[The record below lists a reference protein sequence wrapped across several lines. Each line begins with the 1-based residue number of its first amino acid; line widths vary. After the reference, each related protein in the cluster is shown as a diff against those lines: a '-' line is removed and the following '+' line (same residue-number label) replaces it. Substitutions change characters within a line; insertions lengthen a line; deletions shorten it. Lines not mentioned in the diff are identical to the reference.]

1 MGERKVLNKYYGPD
15 FDPSKL
21 PRIRREGYNNHR
33 QMKVRIMLPMTVRCN
48 CCGNF
53 IYRGTKFNSR
63 KEDVIGGN
71 YLGCIKVFRF
81 YFKCN
86 SCSSELVIK
95 TNPQN
100 SDYVVESGA
109 TRNFEPWRAAA
120 EVEEEEE
127 EDKEKSNAAMNKA
140 LENRKE
146 TANLV
151 ALHEIKS
158 INSRHEFVK
167 RRRLIQ

>member
-21 PRIRREGYNNHR
+21 PRIRRGGYKQQPPSDEG
-33 QMKVRIMLPMTVRCN
+33 
-48 CCGNF
+48 
-53 IYRGTKFNSR
+53 
-63 KEDVIGGN
+63 EDNVADDIF
-71 YLGCIKVFRF
+71 KF

-95 TNPQN
+95 TDPQN

-127 EDKEKSNAAMNKA
+127 DKEKSNAAMNKA

-146 TANLV
+146 TANLA